1 MQGLLI
7 IGGIVLAVAFIR
19 SATHGTSGMNDK
31 PVSIDN
37 IRRGVQNGWYKA
49 TLCTDNGKP
58 AVILSGKNTDGKIY
72 TDIYPIS
79 YDDWETLRKE
89 GYEVEL

>member
-19 SATHGTSGMNDK
+19 SATRGTSGMNDT

-37 IRRGVQNGWYKA
+37 IRRGVQNGWYTA
-49 TLCTDNGKP
+49 QLTYYDGKP
-58 AVILSGKNTDGKIY
+58 AVILSGKNTDGKLY

-79 YDDWETLRKE
+79 KSDWETLRKE
-89 GYEVEL
+89 GYEVKL

>member
-7 IGGIVLAVAFIR
+7 IGGIVLAVAFMR
-19 SATHGTSGMNDK
+19 SATHGTSGMNDT
-31 PVSIDN
+31 PVSLDN

-49 TLCTDNGKP
+49 TLCMNDGKH
-58 AVILSGKNTDGKIY
+58 AIILSGKNTDGKIY

-79 YDDWETLRKE
+79 EHDWQTLKNE
-89 GYEVEL
+89 GYSVTE